1 MRLHLQATALT
12 VALFTVSTTSLPTF
26 SATSSALTSLL
37 ALGKR
42 SPQPP
47 FEMEPLDDDEM
58 EAAAQA
64 WGIPDLEISDTPFS
78 DAMGEAA
85 AAA

>member
-1 MRLHLQATALT
+1 M
-12 VALFTVSTTSLPTF
+12 
-26 SATSSALTSLL
+26 TSLL